1 MVFLLKFNFN
11 LLINPIV
18 VLDRWKITKF
28 YKFLFFNFHLRTKLK
43 QKNNLKN

>member
-18 VLDRWKITKF
+18 VLDYEKF
-28 YKFLFFNFHLRTKLK
+28 YKFLFFNFHLRTKLRK
-43 QKNNLKN
+43 K